1 MFNVNVKKKACA
13 YVCVLVCTCHGMRE
27 DIKWQSLFL
36 PCWSMA
42 SLASVVTWLTPGSLL
57 LSFWCVLPSSFPSMN
72 ARVTDVHLSSTRKPA
87 SSVTFQSRVHS
98 DPFLSGTASWSLPI
112 LTIHLIVYPP
122 RMLYPLMHPA
132 ASSPASHFP
141 KVWPLNIKDPVFNE
155 LLGGTFEIPIK
166 ASRNTILGWKRLQ
179 RQSK

>member
-1 MFNVNVKKKACA
+1 MFNVNVKKKKVCA

-27 DIKWQSLFL
+27 DIKGQSLFL
-36 PCWSMA
+36 PCWSMV

-57 LSFWCVLPSSFPSMN
+57 LSFWCVLLSSFPSMN

-87 SSVTFQSRVHS
+87 FQSRVHS
-98 DPFLSGTASWSLPI
+98 DLFLSGTASASMSLPL
-112 LTIHLIVYPP
+112 LTIYLTVYPL
-122 RMLYPLMHPA
+122 RMLYPLMHSA
-132 ASSPASHFP
+132 ASSPVSHFP
-141 KVWPLNIKDPVFNE
+141 NVWPLNIKDPVFNE

-166 ASRNTILGWKRLQ
+166 ASRNTVLGWKRLQ